1 MIGGIYNSQGN
12 ASIHGKGGKT
22 QHLPST
28 LKFDLEGRIF
38 SSNNKKK
45 LSYFR
50 SLKDTLRFSW
60 KSSHRRQCMPA
71 IFTADMSNQ
80 VKQCQ

>member
-1 MIGGIYNSQGN
+1 MHAKDGFSSIYSVEQLEQDGGRTRPECMMGGIYNSQGN

-38 SSNNKKK
+38 SSNNKKNC
-45 LSYFR
+45 LILDF
-50 SLKDTLRFSW
+50 
-60 KSSHRRQCMPA
+60 
-71 IFTADMSNQ
+71 
-80 VKQCQ
+80 